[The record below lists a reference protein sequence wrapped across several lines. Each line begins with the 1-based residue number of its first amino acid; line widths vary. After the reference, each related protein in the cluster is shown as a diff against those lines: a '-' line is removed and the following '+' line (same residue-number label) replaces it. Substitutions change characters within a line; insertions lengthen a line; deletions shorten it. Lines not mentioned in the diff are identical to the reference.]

1 MQSSKQPKENSNAS
15 LDSKKQIID
24 RLRRLEGQLRGL
36 ERMITEDAE
45 CEAVL
50 VQFSAVKAAFDK
62 VGALVVRDAL
72 RDCLK
77 DEIMNVSKLDDA
89 MAILEKYL
97 AYLK

>member
-1 MQSSKQPKENSNAS
+1 MQSNKQPEKNRNAS
-15 LDSKKQIID
+15 LDSKKQITD

-36 ERMITEDAE
+36 ERMIAEDAE
-45 CEAVL
+45 CEDVL
-50 VQFSAVKAAFDK
+50 IQFSAVKAAFDK
-62 VGALVVRDAL
+62 VGALVVREAL

-77 DEIMNVSKLDDA
+77 EEMLNVSKLDEA

>member
-36 ERMITEDAE
+36 ERMIAEDAE

-77 DEIMNVSKLDDA
+77 EEMLNVAKLDEA
-89 MAILEKYL
+89 MGILEKYL